1 MDVLTTSIRERNL
14 IPPVLSALFGHL
26 YPSLLLYPS
35 LSHSLPTHNNSYVYL
50 IAACTRNV
58 SLCES
63 WELGIRVLPLFWLV
77 SKYLQVTSADAIQ
90 ITQESLSTTIS
101 SYWLSE
107 LLSYSEMYLTHLKYI
122 HTQRY
127 TQWLNSLAVLVNIQ
141 LENSSHTHTLFLCLS
156 EAKWSPS
163 HIKQLSFIS
172 KSIFREIVISVSIH
186 TDTHTSMQLLGKH
199 CSHNLALSCPF
210 HTR

>member
-1 MDVLTTSIRERNL
+1 MSVRVR
-14 IPPVLSALFGHL
+14 V
-26 YPSLLLYPS
+26 
-35 LSHSLPTHNNSYVYL
+35 
-50 IAACTRNV
+50 
-58 SLCES
+58 ES
-63 WELGIRVLPLFWLV
+63 WEYVFCLCFDLFLNICKLRRLMQY
-77 SKYLQVTSADAIQ
+77 SSHKSPSPRPFLAIDFQ
-90 ITQESLSTTIS
+90 NYCLTHTT
-101 SYWLSE
+101 
-107 LLSYSEMYLTHLKYI
+107 EMYLTHLKYI